1 MTTRPELRANLAA
14 LDDADLQAQCLAA
27 IRRYKLYRSD
37 KDALLVV
44 DDCWGECQRRDR
56 RDLWDAA
63 IEAWKA
69 ERKENHAANVAAT
82 AEVYAKFDAQRAPLP
97 EAAERVLR
105 EYREQEGV

>member
-69 ERKENHAANVAAT
+69 ERAAHQAEVERAK
-82 AEVYAKFDAQRAPLP
+82 AEVYARFDAQRKGG
-97 EAAERVLR
+97 AA
-105 EYREQEGV
+105 